1 MSRQGAVQENQV
13 QGRRRNDQAPE
24 TRRNHLSTRN
34 SESRKGRRNPLFAKH
49 EPELDEE
56 QFFNQLPTLRD
67 VLQAIDPEAVIPESP
82 FILDSTD
89 NIQNAMFTG
98 KSERFIEFEELY
110 PKEERLPGYPENL
123 RKRTVRV
130 RELYKTHG
138 GVNFWKTYQEYEYS
152 VVVTNTASI
161 TYEVVK
167 PGTLKRFANHFI

>member
-34 SESRKGRRNPLFAKH
+34 SESRNRRRNPLFAKH

-82 FILDSTD
+82 FLPDSTD
-89 NIQNAMFTG
+89 NIRNATFTG

-110 PKEERLPGYPENL
+110 LKEERLPGYPENL
-123 RKRTVRV
+123 QKRTV
-130 RELYKTHG
+130 
-138 GVNFWKTYQEYEYS
+138 
-152 VVVTNTASI
+152 
-161 TYEVVK
+161 
-167 PGTLKRFANHFI
+167 